1 MTLENQI
8 STNVVMPHPDDA
20 WLRHDDYLLW
30 RHSGCVPEVGIVAQ
44 EVAKVLADF
53 WIARWLLVLR
63 HCGFGTPRAFPHQLI
78 GCGRAIVDA
87 NCKRVDNW
95 GIKSFFFF
103 FSLPEPMLTFHQYD
117 LVTFI
122 LGYYQK
128 KNSQIKRTRISV
140 LKITFLKSRPDLP
153 VTNEL
158 VSSFFREVLADESLL
173 NMPERVD
180 WRSCQQSKEQDV
192 KDAEE
197 MREAFKPFDFNELWV
212 VYYHKAFL
220 TESAASCRNVLNN
233 IQSFHINFM
242 ALIACAA
249 SCNLQKS
256 GWMWCDEMFF
266 RPFH

>member
-1 MTLENQI
+1 
-8 STNVVMPHPDDA
+8 
-20 WLRHDDYLLW
+20 
-30 RHSGCVPEVGIVAQ
+30 
-44 EVAKVLADF
+44 
-53 WIARWLLVLR
+53 
-63 HCGFGTPRAFPHQLI
+63 
-78 GCGRAIVDA
+78 
-87 NCKRVDNW
+87 
-95 GIKSFFFF
+95 
-103 FSLPEPMLTFHQYD
+103 MLTFHQYD

-197 MREAFKPFDFNELWV
+197 MREAFKPFDFNEL
-212 VYYHKAFL
+212 
-220 TESAASCRNVLNN
+220 
-233 IQSFHINFM
+233 
-242 ALIACAA
+242 
-249 SCNLQKS
+249 
-256 GWMWCDEMFF
+256 
-266 RPFH
+266 